1 MNRELLQQAH
11 TAITDLTEAYNDWY
25 KAAIGDEPTQRRTID
40 ELEADNMKLRRL
52 LAFRVGRSHDDA
64 LTRRMMVEI
73 AALGS
78 MTRDFGHA
86 GAAEIA
92 DIILQAFI
100 ANKDQFSTGQPQ

>member
-1 MNRELLQQAH
+1 MSTQPEQQNTTLKFSGSPVNIGAQIWVQLCGP
-11 TAITDLTEAYNDWY
+11 AINAVAQTQTPEALSQTY
-25 KAAIGDEPTQRRTID
+25 AGV
-40 ELEADNMKLRRL
+40 L
-52 LAFRVGRSHDDA
+52 S
-64 LTRRMMVEI
+64 